1 MITADKENRFS
12 RFPTW
17 TSSGLREEIAETPV
31 RVVPRRVEDTGD
43 GETVAQEGLARR
55 KGRGTERANGQW
67 PLVTDGLRGQSA
79 QEDKCMVQVKNQL
92 LGPTRWFS
100 R

>member
-43 GETVAQEGLARR
+43 RGRPWPR
-55 KGRGTERANGQW
+55 KAWLGGRGEGQKE
-67 PLVTDGLRGQSA
+67 PMDSGLWSPM
-79 QEDKCMVQVKNQL
+79 D
-92 LGPTRWFS
+92 
-100 R
+100 